1 MMFIC
6 VCRSSSGRLS
16 GRTTTAGVTLKSK
29 LHPTRSC
36 RRKCRRVS
44 CDFGAGHLCV
54 TCVQRMMQQLRSTE
68 ALAETL
74 EHENGQVQAARLR
87 ATRSGEV
94 S

>member
-1 MMFIC
+1 MSRDFDA
-6 VCRSSSGRLS
+6 GR
-16 GRTTTAGVTLKSK
+16 
-29 LHPTRSC
+29 
-36 RRKCRRVS
+36 
-44 CDFGAGHLCV
+44 LCV